1 MKNIVALIFLIFISR
16 NAISQHRIELK
27 IEGLR
32 DSTLY
37 LVHHYEDTFL
47 SQDTAKINASGVAVF
62 EGKKKLPQ
70 GFYVV
75 AIGRSRIFDVIIN
88 DQNFSMETDTADYTN
103 HLKITGSVEAKLF
116 QDY

>member
-1 MKNIVALIFLIFISR
+1 MKKSIALIFLFFITQ

-27 IEGLR
+27 IKGLR

-47 SQDTAKINASGVAVF
+47 SQDTAKVNASGLAIF

-75 AIGRSRIFDVIIN
+75 AMGRSRIFDVVIN
-88 DQNFSMETDTADYTN
+88 DQNFSMETDTDR
-103 HLKITGSVEAKLF
+103 KSVV
-116 QDY
+116 

>member
-1 MKNIVALIFLIFISR
+1 MKKSIILIFLFFLIQNTF
-16 NAISQHRIELK
+16 AQHHIELK
-27 IEGLR
+27 IKGLR

-47 SQDTAKINASGVAVF
+47 SQDTAKVNASGMAIF

-75 AIGRSRIFDVIIN
+75 AMGRSRIFDVIIN
-88 DQNFSMETDTADYTN
+88 DQVFSMETDTTD
-103 HLKITGSVEAKLF
+103 
-116 QDY
+116 